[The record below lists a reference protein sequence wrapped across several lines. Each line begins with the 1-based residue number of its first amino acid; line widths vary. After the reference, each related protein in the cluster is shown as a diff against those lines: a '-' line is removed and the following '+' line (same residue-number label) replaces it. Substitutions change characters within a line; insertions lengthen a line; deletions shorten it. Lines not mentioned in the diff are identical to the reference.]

1 MRQFRIDLW
10 TRSTDRSGVVI
21 AEHSWD
27 VRKACEARSK
37 GPKNDN
43 DSGSKCGS
51 SFVIGN
57 LGDYHVPR
65 YEALLH
71 LAAMRGDDV
80 YLVGIFGK
88 SSVYGF
94 PQERRAQFFERES
107 ARSVTLIK
115 DASDAGG
122 HWVKV
127 AVADGAPMKTAIAP
141 SPTPD
146 DGPAHPWLQRVG
158 PGVVTGAA
166 DDESSSIVTYSRA
179 EGGARP

>member
-1 MRQFRIDLW
+1 MRILL
-10 TRSTDRSGVVI
+10 
-21 AEHSWD
+21 
-27 VRKACEARSK
+27 
-37 GPKNDN
+37 
-43 DSGSKCGS
+43 
-51 SFVIGN
+51 VIGN

-71 LAAMRGDDV
+71 LASMRGNDV
-80 YLVGIFGK
+80 YLVEIFGK

>member
-1 MRQFRIDLW
+1 
-10 TRSTDRSGVVI
+10 
-21 AEHSWD
+21 
-27 VRKACEARSK
+27 
-37 GPKNDN
+37 
-43 DSGSKCGS
+43 
-51 SFVIGN
+51 
-57 LGDYHVPR
+57 
-65 YEALLH
+65 
-71 LAAMRGDDV
+71 MRGDEV
-80 YLVGIFGK
+80 YLVEIFGK
-88 SSVYGF
+88 SSVHGF
-94 PQERRAQFFERES
+94 PQERRAQFFEQES

-146 DGPAHPWLQRVG
+146 DGPAHPWLQKVG

-179 EGGARP
+179 RGLLTYPLMVAIQIAADLIAMGAAVNLVVVGPIRIYAMGLELFSLILQVFVPSNVACRRNRSKECYCASP